1 MKFFNNVDV
10 NSNNV
15 IYTNTLTASAGI
27 SVSSTDPAELYRFSA
42 SDYVSAKFIITVNSS
57 SDESVRELLAVHNNV
72 DGFVTE
78 YALVSTGLETRDD
91 IFGFDVNS
99 GDAVLTVTPA
109 TDTARNINVYVT
121 LIK

>member
-15 IYTNTLTASAGI
+15 IYANTLTASAGI

-42 SDYVSAKFIITVNSS
+42 SDYVSAKFIITINSI
-57 SDESVRELLAVHNNV
+57 SDESVRELLTVHNNI

-78 YALVSTGLETRDD
+78 YAIVSTGLETRDD
-91 IFGFDVNS
+91 SFGLAINS
-99 GDAVLTVTPA
+99 GDALLTITPSTVT
-109 TDTARNINVYVT
+109 TRNVNIYVT

>member
-27 SVSSTDPAELYRFSA
+27 SVESTDPAELYRFSA
-42 SDYVSAKFIITVNSS
+42 SDYVSAKFIITINSS
-57 SDESVRELLAVHNNV
+57 SDESVRELLAVHNNI

-78 YALVSTGLETRDD
+78 YALVSSGLETRDD
-91 IFGFDVNS
+91 VFELDIDS
-99 GDAVLTVTPA
+99 GDAILTIIPSTA
-109 TDTARNINVYVT
+109 TARNINVYVT